1 MAALGMTGCVSAPS
15 KPGLCAGLRAP
26 INALEAALLAHP
38 ETHDAAGEAG
48 TDAVI
53 GFKAGCAE

>member
-1 MAALGMTGCVSAPS
+1 MTGCVSAPS